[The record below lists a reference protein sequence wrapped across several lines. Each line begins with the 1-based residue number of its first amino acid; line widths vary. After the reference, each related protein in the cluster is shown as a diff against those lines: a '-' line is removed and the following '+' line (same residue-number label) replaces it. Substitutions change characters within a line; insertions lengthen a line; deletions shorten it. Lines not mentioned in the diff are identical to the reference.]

1 MVSLEDLRQYLKR
14 IPRGIYRPPE
24 HLWLGLDPGADRE
37 AVIEDIKKRMSF
49 LMSLRDRDREV
60 DVARRDPLAG
70 GGWNGLTLL
79 GMFAVTV
86 AVVLTLAL
94 HGVAAVRTGRVDLI
108 VAQTLGFSRVQLT
121 ASLALERAMVA
132 VVGIGV
138 GSGVGL
144 WMGRLVLGYLDITP
158 RGRPVIPPMIPIV
171 EGWVAGS
178 VVAGLVVAT
187 LLAFGFV
194 AVAARRLHA
203 PDVLRIGE

>member
-1 MVSLEDLRQYLKR
+1 
-14 IPRGIYRPPE
+14 
-24 HLWLGLDPGADRE
+24 
-37 AVIEDIKKRMSF
+37 
-49 LMSLRDRDREV
+49 MSLRDRDREV

-108 VAQTLGFSRVQLT
+108 MAQTLGFSRVQLT